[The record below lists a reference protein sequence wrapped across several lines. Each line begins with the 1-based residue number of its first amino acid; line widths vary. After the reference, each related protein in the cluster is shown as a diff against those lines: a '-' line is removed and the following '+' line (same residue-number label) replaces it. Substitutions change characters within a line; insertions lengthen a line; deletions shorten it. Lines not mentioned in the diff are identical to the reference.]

1 MFQRAERTW
10 KPKTER
16 CFCYQWIS
24 VRARV
29 SVWKSVFIH
38 VLYRVHLSAAA
49 YSCIRLFSQLPSST
63 EDCARETCLPPHSL
77 YLPVLLFLCKCSVSP
92 PSCAFM
98 PIRLFISAPK
108 WQQANRAAWLWQY
121 YNTNGAFLPEIWK
134 TLILSEGCGF
144 LQVLKMEGKGLR
156 CRTVQQTQHEVV

>member
-10 KPKTER
+10 KPETER

-24 VRARV
+24 VRARI

-38 VLYRVHLSAAA
+38 VPYRVHLSAAA

-63 EDCARETCLPPHSL
+63 EGCARETCLPPHSL

-156 CRTVQQTQHEVV
+156 CRTVQ

>member
-1 MFQRAERTW
+1 MNCSSW

-16 CFCYQWIS
+16 CFGHQWIS
-24 VRARV
+24 VRARI
-29 SVWKSVFIH
+29 S
-38 VLYRVHLSAAA
+38 
-49 YSCIRLFSQLPSST
+49 SCISDTISGCVHTCNPIECISLLLLTLVSACSPSYRPAQR
-63 EDCARETCLPPHSL
+63 ARETCLPPHSL

-121 YNTNGAFLPEIWK
+121 YNTNGPFLPEIWP

-144 LQVLKMEGKGLR
+144 WQVLKMEGKGLR
-156 CRTVQQTQHEVV
+156 CRTVQ